1 MIDISNVTKVYTSRT
16 GGEVVALDD
25 VSLRIADGE
34 FVTLIGPSGC
44 GKSTMLD
51 ILAGLTPLTEGG
63 VDLGQGRAGDVG
75 AKVGMV
81 FQRPVLFPWRTTA
94 ENVYLPAVVGK
105 RPALRD
111 SSSADLKARTQ
122 DLLSLVGLDGFSE
135 KYPWELSGGMQARVA
150 IARALL
156 LETDVLCMDEPFAAL
171 DEFTREQ
178 MHLEIQDIWQ
188 RKGFTVVFVTHNIF
202 EAVFLSDR
210 VVVMSPRPGR
220 IVEDITVDLPRPR
233 TPELIG
239 SIEFTQAVA
248 AVRKSMLQ
256 FWEPRRHGDSDDQ

>member
-1 MIDISNVTKVYTSRT
+1 MIDISHVTKVYASRA
-16 GGEVVALDD
+16 GEEVVALDD
-25 VSLRIADGE
+25 VSLRIGDGD

-51 ILAGLTPLTEGG
+51 ILAGLTPLTEGE
-63 VDLGQGRAGDVG
+63 VDLGAGRSAQGL
-75 AKVGMV
+75 AKIGTV
-81 FQRPVLFPWRTTA
+81 FQRPVLLPWRTTA
-94 ENVYLPAVVGK
+94 ENVYLPALIGK
-105 RPALRD
+105 TPARK
-111 SSSADLKARTQ
+111 SASPGELKTRTHE
-122 DLLSLVGLDGFSE
+122 LLSLVGLDGFAE

-220 IVEDITVDLPRPR
+220 IVEDITIDLPRPR

-248 AVRKSMLQ
+248 EVRKSMLQ
-256 FWEPRRHGDSDDQ
+256 FWEPRARESSND